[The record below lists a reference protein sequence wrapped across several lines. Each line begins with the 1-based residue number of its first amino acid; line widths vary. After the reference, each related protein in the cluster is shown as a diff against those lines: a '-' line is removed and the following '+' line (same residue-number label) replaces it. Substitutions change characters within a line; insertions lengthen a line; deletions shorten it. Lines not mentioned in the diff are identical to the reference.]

1 MEGSGR
7 ITVNRRR
14 MTDYFPAMARRL
26 DVLRPFEVTNTLGAF
41 NVMSTVRGGG
51 STGAGCLLAVHGGTS
66 FTSARAAR

>member
-14 MTDYFPAMARRL
+14 MADYFPALARRM
-26 DVLRPFEVTNTLGAF
+26 DVLRPFEATGTLGAL

-51 STGAGCLLAVHGGTS
+51 STGAAP
-66 FTSARAAR
+66 

>member
-14 MTDYFPAMARRL
+14 MTDYFPALARRM
-26 DVLRPFEVTNTLGAF
+26 DVLRPFEVTGTLGAM

-51 STGAGCLLAVHGGTS
+51 STGTIRRNTHM
-66 FTSARAAR
+66 

>member
-14 MTDYFPAMARRL
+14 MADYFPALARRM
-26 DVLRPFEVTNTLGAF
+26 DVLRPFEVTRTLGAM

-51 STGAGCLLAVHGGTS
+51 STGAALTS
-66 FTSARAAR
+66 YGPSLCHCNLRRGS